1 VKGHHFPNLTLVG
14 VVDGDMSFSSSD
26 LRANENTFQ
35 LLTQVSGRAGRE
47 AKKGEVVIQ
56 TYNPDNSVMQAIK
69 NNDREAFVKQELL
82 DRENALMPPFAKLGA
97 LILSSRNKEV
107 LEKFCYLL
115 KQKMP
120 IGIDGIQVYGPIDS
134 PLSYL
139 KNNYRKRFLIVV
151 DKKIKIQDI
160 IKKWLSMVIM
170 PSSIK
175 LKVDV
180 DPYNFM

>member
-1 VKGHHFPNLTLVG
+1 
-14 VVDGDMSFSSSD
+14 
-26 LRANENTFQ
+26 
-35 LLTQVSGRAGRE
+35 
-47 AKKGEVVIQ
+47 
-56 TYNPDNSVMQAIK
+56 
-69 NNDREAFVKQELL
+69 
-82 DRENALMPPFAKLGA
+82 MPPFAKLGA
-97 LILSSRNKEV
+97 LILSSRNKIA

-120 IGIDGIQVYGPIDS
+120 VGIDGVQVYGPIDS